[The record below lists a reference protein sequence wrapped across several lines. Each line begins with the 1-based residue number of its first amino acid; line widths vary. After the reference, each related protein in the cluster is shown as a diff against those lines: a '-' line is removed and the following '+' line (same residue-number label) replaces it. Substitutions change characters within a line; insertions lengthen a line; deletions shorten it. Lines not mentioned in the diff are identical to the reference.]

1 MLSKLDPDAYTAI
14 TRLIMTAYQKQ
25 ELQTELAELKTHET
39 DGYRHQAGAVL
50 ASARV
55 LAENSDW
62 KKEDGE
68 TLEAWVTRTLKAGKR
83 VKEEAKPHLE
93 QLSRLLS
100 HLTIGACTC
109 MTKTPE
115 LVHHAP
121 ECKYRLA
128 AQAQQIVL
136 LLSNLHG

>member
-1 MLSKLDPDAYTAI
+1 
-14 TRLIMTAYQKQ
+14 MTAYQKQ

-39 DGYRHQAGAVL
+39 DSYRHQAGAVL
-50 ASARV
+50 AAARV
-55 LAENSDW
+55 LAEGSDW
-62 KKEDGE
+62 KRDSGE
-68 TLEAWVTRTLKAGKR
+68 TLEAWATRTLKAGKR

-100 HLTIGACTC
+100 HLTIGSCTC

-115 LVHHAP
+115 LLYHTP